1 MKDHV
6 NVFILLGMVCA
17 VVFMLS
23 SCATINCED
32 FKQTGDPE
40 IDQAFY
46 DKCREKKT
54 KLINKGLDAM
64 DDVEEKVVEGIE
76 KI

>member
-6 NVFILLGMVCA
+6 KIFIILGIVIA
-17 VVFMLS
+17 LVSMLS
-23 SCATINCED
+23 SCATVNCED

-40 IDQAFY
+40 IDKAFY